1 MKELKLIKLRMVMN
15 PIILLS
21 EQETMSRDLPP
32 TTTLAMTLF
41 LSSCLAGFYIYD
53 IMKRNKST
61 EARVAELEHV
71 VHETATLQESQS
83 DILQEHDNR
92 IREKKDYD
100 EGEEIEEDKYQAW
113 QGNFT
118 NQDIQLRIYIWRG
131 KISTKNK
138 NQEWISWNK
147 REEKEDPSVVV
158 RDFYLGN
165 SNPEFKWL
173 LECDTK
179 ELFRVIVKDTM
190 VNGWDSLIKIDIT
203 LSCKKKEQ
211 LAEFIGMCNY
221 VNDETANP
229 VLRKC
234 IQAGLIQWSRILI
247 DA

>member
-1 MKELKLIKLRMVMN
+1 MVMN
-15 PIILLS
+15 PIFLLS
-21 EQETMSRDLPP
+21 DQETMSRDLPP

-100 EGEEIEEDKYQAW
+100 ESEEIQEGKYQAW
-113 QGNFT
+113 SGSFKGT
-118 NQDIQLRIYIWRG
+118 AFSFSITIWRE
-131 KISTKNK
+131 KYSTFSKNG
-138 NQEWISWNK
+138 SWVDWDG
-147 REEKEDPSVVV
+147 EKGDSCIV

-165 SNPEFKWL
+165 SHPDFSWTIQDNLGVIFKGNVSETL
-173 LECDTK
+173 
-179 ELFRVIVKDTM
+179 I
-190 VNGWDSLIKIDIT
+190 NGWDSIIRIELDVVSTKENILEYVGSAQFEKSATMNLLLKALIEKGDI
-203 LSCKKKEQ
+203 
-211 LAEFIGMCNY
+211 
-221 VNDETANP
+221 
-229 VLRKC
+229 R
-234 IQAGLIQWSRILI
+234 WSRVLI